1 MKCLLQMKHA
11 HSITS
16 LLLKLFLVGSSQI
29 FCAQAQSSSL
39 SEQGAVP
46 EDSLSASPP
55 WQQLLSDLSSSE
67 DFEHVAWQDYEED
80 LEEMAQHPV
89 NLNTATREE
98 LERMPFLTASQVE
111 DILFY
116 IYRYGQLKSMSEL
129 TLISSIGWYQRQL
142 MSCFFYV
149 ADDGSKP
156 AFPSL
161 KNIAQYGKHEV
172 MGMLKVPFYERKGD
186 ASGTDGYLG
195 YPYKHGLRYQFRYG
209 NSVKLGFVASQDA
222 GEPFFGGRN
231 TMGYDFYSFYL
242 QVKNLGRWKN
252 ITLGRYRLNVGLG
265 LILNNDFGFGK
276 LSALTSLGRSS
287 SCIIRG
293 HSSRSSANYLQGA
306 AATYTLLK
314 GLELTGFL
322 SYRQID
328 ATLSADGGGIKTILK
343 TGLHRTVNEIAKQKV
358 ASNTLVGGN
367 ISYRHQGW
375 HIGGTAFYTSF
386 SLPLTPNKSQLY
398 KRFAPEGNAFWN
410 ASISYGYIS
419 HRLTLSGET
428 ATGDCGSIAT
438 LNAASYLCSDHF
450 TLMALHRFYSARYYS
465 LFSNSFSEGSDV
477 QDENGVYL
485 GFTWIPAHHWSITA
499 YSDFA
504 YFAWPKYQTREST
517 QSWDNLVNILFQ
529 PSRVLTVGGRFRYK
543 NKAGITTG
551 RLRLYAT
558 ISQKRWSAKTSFDYT
573 MSQAESAMKNEGDE
587 LSKGYMVSEHIGW
600 EWKWKKQL
608 KGTLRGCLGYFH
620 TSDFASRIYAYE
632 PGLLYQMSFGSYY
645 GEGIRYALVARS
657 EIGSHLLLIA
667 KLGTTDYFDRS
678 HISSGLQEI
687 SRSSQTDLEIQVK
700 WNGKKEWRKT
710 GKSGDIDKEKRNI
723 KRFSCLNRKNELL
736 LHQNKY
742 WHINEDIDSYP
753 LL

>member
-1 MKCLLQMKHA
+1 MKHA

-29 FCAQAQSSSL
+29 FCASWAQAQSSSL
-39 SEQGAVP
+39 SELGAVP
-46 EDSLSASPP
+46 EDSFSASPP

-156 AFPSL
+156 DFPSL

-186 ASGTDGYLG
+186 ASGTGGYLG

-252 ITLGRYRLNVGLG
+252 ITLGRYRLNAGLG

-485 GFTWIPAHHWSITA
+485 GFTWIPALHWSITA

-543 NKAGITTG
+543 DKAGTTTG

-573 MSQAESAMKNEGDE
+573 MSQAESTMKNEGDE

-600 EWKWKKQL
+600 EWKWKQL

-657 EIGSHLLLIA
+657 EIGSHLLLVA

-700 WNGKKEWRKT
+700 WKW
-710 GKSGDIDKEKRNI
+710 
-723 KRFSCLNRKNELL
+723 
-736 LHQNKY
+736 
-742 WHINEDIDSYP
+742 
-753 LL
+753 

>member
-1 MKCLLQMKHA
+1 MKHA

-29 FCAQAQSSSL
+29 FCASWAQAQSSSL
-39 SEQGAVP
+39 SELGAVP
-46 EDSLSASPP
+46 EDSFSASPP

-98 LERMPFLTASQVE
+98 LERIPFLTASQVE

-116 IYRYGQLKSMSEL
+116 IYRYGQLMSMSEL
-129 TLISSIGWYQRQL
+129 TLISSIDWYQRQL

-252 ITLGRYRLNVGLG
+252 ITLGRYRLNEGLG

-485 GFTWIPAHHWSITA
+485 GFTWIPALHWSITA

-543 NKAGITTG
+543 DKAGTTTG

-573 MSQAESAMKNEGDE
+573 MSQAESTMKNEGDE

-600 EWKWKKQL
+600 EWKWKQL

-700 WNGKKEWRKT
+700 WKW
-710 GKSGDIDKEKRNI
+710 
-723 KRFSCLNRKNELL
+723 
-736 LHQNKY
+736 
-742 WHINEDIDSYP
+742 
-753 LL
+753 

>member
-1 MKCLLQMKHA
+1 MKCLLQMKYA

-29 FCAQAQSSSL
+29 FCASWAQAQSSPL
-39 SEQGAVP
+39 SELGAAP

-67 DFEHVAWQDYEED
+67 DFENVAWQDYEED

-186 ASGTDGYLG
+186 ASGTGGYLG

-398 KRFAPEGNAFWN
+398 KRFAPEGDAFWN

-543 NKAGITTG
+543 DKAGTTTG

-558 ISQKRWSAKTSFDYT
+558 MAQKRWSAKTSFDYT
-573 MSQAESAMKNEGDE
+573 MSQTESLMTNEGDE

-600 EWKWKKQL
+600 EWKWKQL

-700 WNGKKEWRKT
+700 WKW
-710 GKSGDIDKEKRNI
+710 
-723 KRFSCLNRKNELL
+723 
-736 LHQNKY
+736 
-742 WHINEDIDSYP
+742 
-753 LL
+753 

>member
-29 FCAQAQSSSL
+29 FCASWAQAQSSSL
-39 SEQGAVP
+39 SELGAVP

-55 WQQLLSDLSSSE
+55 WQQLLSDLSASE

-142 MSCFFYV
+142 MSCFFFV

-186 ASGTDGYLG
+186 ASGTGGYLG

-306 AATYTLLK
+306 AATYTLFK

-386 SLPLTPNKSQLY
+386 SLPLTPNKNPALQAFCSRGECLLECQHQLWLHLPSPHPLWRDGY
-398 KRFAPEGNAFWN
+398 WRLRFH
-410 ASISYGYIS
+410 S
-419 HRLTLSGET
+419 H
-428 ATGDCGSIAT
+428 AQ
-438 LNAASYLCSDHF
+438 CS
-450 TLMALHRFYSARYYS
+450 LLS
-465 LFSNSFSEGSDV
+465 LFRPFHADGSPQV
-477 QDENGVYL
+477 
-485 GFTWIPAHHWSITA
+485 
-499 YSDFA
+499 
-504 YFAWPKYQTREST
+504 
-517 QSWDNLVNILFQ
+517 LF
-529 PSRVLTVGGRFRYK
+529 
-543 NKAGITTG
+543 
-551 RLRLYAT
+551 
-558 ISQKRWSAKTSFDYT
+558 
-573 MSQAESAMKNEGDE
+573 
-587 LSKGYMVSEHIGW
+587 
-600 EWKWKKQL
+600 
-608 KGTLRGCLGYFH
+608 C
-620 TSDFASRIYAYE
+620 
-632 PGLLYQMSFGSYY
+632 
-645 GEGIRYALVARS
+645 
-657 EIGSHLLLIA
+657 
-667 KLGTTDYFDRS
+667 
-678 HISSGLQEI
+678 
-687 SRSSQTDLEIQVK
+687 
-700 WNGKKEWRKT
+700 
-710 GKSGDIDKEKRNI
+710 
-723 KRFSCLNRKNELL
+723 
-736 LHQNKY
+736 
-742 WHINEDIDSYP
+742 P
-753 LL
+753 LLFSLQQQLFRGERCAG

>member
-1 MKCLLQMKHA
+1 MKHA

-29 FCAQAQSSSL
+29 FCASWAQAQSSSL
-39 SEQGAVP
+39 SELGAVP

-186 ASGTDGYLG
+186 ASGTGGYLG

-252 ITLGRYRLNVGLG
+252 ITLGRYRLNAGLG

-328 ATLSADGGGIKTILK
+328 ATLSAGGGGIKTILK

-386 SLPLTPNKSQLY
+386 SLPLTPNKTQLY

-438 LNAASYLCSDHF
+438 LNAASYLFSDHF

-485 GFTWIPAHHWSITA
+485 GFTWIPALHWSITA

-543 NKAGITTG
+543 DKAGTTTG

-573 MSQAESAMKNEGDE
+573 MSQAESTMKNEGDE

-600 EWKWKKQL
+600 EWKWKQL

-700 WNGKKEWRKT
+700 WKW
-710 GKSGDIDKEKRNI
+710 
-723 KRFSCLNRKNELL
+723 
-736 LHQNKY
+736 
-742 WHINEDIDSYP
+742 
-753 LL
+753 

>member
-11 HSITS
+11 HSITA

-29 FCAQAQSSSL
+29 FCASWAQAQSSSL
-39 SEQGAVP
+39 SELGAVP

-98 LERMPFLTASQVE
+98 LERMPFLTSSQVE

-129 TLISSIGWYQRQL
+129 TLISSIDWYQRQL

-306 AATYTLLK
+306 AATCTLLK

-328 ATLSADGGGIKTILK
+328 ATLSAGGGGIKTILK

-543 NKAGITTG
+543 DKAGTTTS

-600 EWKWKKQL
+600 EWKWKQL

-620 TSDFASRIYAYE
+620 TSDFASRIYVYE

-700 WNGKKEWRKT
+700 WKW
-710 GKSGDIDKEKRNI
+710 
-723 KRFSCLNRKNELL
+723 
-736 LHQNKY
+736 
-742 WHINEDIDSYP
+742 
-753 LL
+753 

>member
-1 MKCLLQMKHA
+1 MKCLLQMKYA

-29 FCAQAQSSSL
+29 FCALWAQAQSFSH
-39 SEQGAVP
+39 SELGAAP

-80 LEEMAQHPV
+80 LEEMAQHSV

-116 IYRYGQLKSMSEL
+116 IYRYGQLKSLSEL

-186 ASGTDGYLG
+186 ANGTDGYLG

-252 ITLGRYRLNVGLG
+252 ITLGRYRLNAGLG

-322 SYRQID
+322 SFRQID

-485 GFTWIPAHHWSITA
+485 GFTWIPAHRWSITA

-543 NKAGITTG
+543 DKAGTTTG

-558 ISQKRWSAKTSFDYT
+558 MAQKRWSAKTSFDYT
-573 MSQAESAMKNEGDE
+573 MSQTESLMTNEGDE
-587 LSKGYMVSEHIGW
+587 ASKGYMVSEHIGW
-600 EWKWKKQL
+600 EWKWKQL

-687 SRSSQTDLEIQVK
+687 SRSSQSDLEIQVK
-700 WNGKKEWRKT
+700 WKW
-710 GKSGDIDKEKRNI
+710 
-723 KRFSCLNRKNELL
+723 
-736 LHQNKY
+736 
-742 WHINEDIDSYP
+742 
-753 LL
+753 

>member
-11 HSITS
+11 HSITA

-29 FCAQAQSSSL
+29 FCASWAQAQSSSL
-39 SEQGAVP
+39 SELGAVP

-98 LERMPFLTASQVE
+98 LERVPFLTASQVE

-129 TLISSIGWYQRQL
+129 TLISSIDWYQRQL

-149 ADDGSKP
+149 ADDRSKP

-186 ASGTDGYLG
+186 ASGTGGYLG

-485 GFTWIPAHHWSITA
+485 GFTWIPAHRWSITA

-504 YFAWPKYQTREST
+504 YFAWPKYQTKEST
-517 QSWDNLVNILFQ
+517 QNWDNLVNILFQ

-543 NKAGITTG
+543 DKAGTTTG

-558 ISQKRWSAKTSFDYT
+558 ISQKRWSAKTSLDYT
-573 MSQAESAMKNEGDE
+573 MSQAESAMKNEDDE

-600 EWKWKKQL
+600 EWKWKQL

-700 WNGKKEWRKT
+700 WKW
-710 GKSGDIDKEKRNI
+710 
-723 KRFSCLNRKNELL
+723 
-736 LHQNKY
+736 
-742 WHINEDIDSYP
+742 
-753 LL
+753 

>member
-29 FCAQAQSSSL
+29 FCASWAQAQSSSL
-39 SEQGAVP
+39 SELGAVP

-55 WQQLLSDLSSSE
+55 WQQLLSDLSASE

-142 MSCFFYV
+142 MSCFFFV

-186 ASGTDGYLG
+186 ASGTGGYLG

-252 ITLGRYRLNVGLG
+252 ITLGRYRLNAGLG

-485 GFTWIPAHHWSITA
+485 GFTWIPALHWSITA

-543 NKAGITTG
+543 DKAGTTTG

-573 MSQAESAMKNEGDE
+573 MSQAESTMKNEGDE

-600 EWKWKKQL
+600 EWKWKQL

-700 WNGKKEWRKT
+700 WKW
-710 GKSGDIDKEKRNI
+710 
-723 KRFSCLNRKNELL
+723 
-736 LHQNKY
+736 
-742 WHINEDIDSYP
+742 
-753 LL
+753 

>member
-1 MKCLLQMKHA
+1 MKHA

-29 FCAQAQSSSL
+29 FCASWAQAQSSSL
-39 SEQGAVP
+39 SELGAVP
-46 EDSLSASPP
+46 EDSFSASPP

-156 AFPSL
+156 DFPSL

-186 ASGTDGYLG
+186 VSGTGGYLG

-252 ITLGRYRLNVGLG
+252 ITLGRYRLNAGLG

-485 GFTWIPAHHWSITA
+485 GFTWIPALHWSITA

-517 QSWDNLVNILFQ
+517 QSWDNLLNILFQ

-543 NKAGITTG
+543 DKAGTTTG

-573 MSQAESAMKNEGDE
+573 MSQAESTMKNEGDE

-600 EWKWKKQL
+600 EWKWKQL

-687 SRSSQTDLEIQVK
+687 SRSSQSDLEIQVK
-700 WNGKKEWRKT
+700 WKW
-710 GKSGDIDKEKRNI
+710 
-723 KRFSCLNRKNELL
+723 
-736 LHQNKY
+736 
-742 WHINEDIDSYP
+742 
-753 LL
+753 

>member
-29 FCAQAQSSSL
+29 FCASWAQAQSSSL
-39 SEQGAVP
+39 SELGAVP
-46 EDSLSASPP
+46 EDSFSASPP

-156 AFPSL
+156 DFPSL

-186 ASGTDGYLG
+186 ASGTGGYLG

-252 ITLGRYRLNVGLG
+252 ITLGRYRLNAGLG

-343 TGLHRTVNEIAKQKV
+343 TGLHRTVNEIAKQKI

-485 GFTWIPAHHWSITA
+485 GFTWIPALHWSITA

-543 NKAGITTG
+543 DKAGTTTG

-573 MSQAESAMKNEGDE
+573 MSQAESTMKNEGDE

-600 EWKWKKQL
+600 EWKWKQL

-700 WNGKKEWRKT
+700 WKW
-710 GKSGDIDKEKRNI
+710 
-723 KRFSCLNRKNELL
+723 
-736 LHQNKY
+736 
-742 WHINEDIDSYP
+742 
-753 LL
+753 

>member
-1 MKCLLQMKHA
+1 MKHA
-11 HSITS
+11 HSITA

-29 FCAQAQSSSL
+29 FCASWAQAQSLSL
-39 SEQGAVP
+39 SEQGVAP

-55 WQQLLSDLSSSE
+55 WQQLLSDLSASE
-67 DFEHVAWQDYEED
+67 DFENVAWQDYEED

-116 IYRYGQLKSMSEL
+116 IYRYGELKSLSEL
-129 TLISSIGWYQRQL
+129 SLISSIGWYQRQL
-142 MSCFFYV
+142 ISCFFYV
-149 ADDGSKP
+149 ADDRSKP

-161 KNIAQYGKHEV
+161 KTIAQYGKHEV

-293 HSSRSSANYLQGA
+293 HSSRSSANFLQGA

-367 ISYRHQGW
+367 ISYQSQGW
-375 HIGGTAFYTSF
+375 HIGATAFYTSF

-398 KRFAPEGNAFWN
+398 KRFAPEGDAFWN

-485 GFTWIPAHHWSITA
+485 GFTWIPAHRWSITA

-517 QSWDNLVNILFQ
+517 QSWDNLLNILFQ

-543 NKAGITTG
+543 DKAGTTTG
-551 RLRLYAT
+551 RLRLYA
-558 ISQKRWSAKTSFDYT
+558 IRAQKRWSAKTSFDYT
-573 MSQAESAMKNEGDE
+573 MSQTESLMTNEGDE
-587 LSKGYMVSEHIGW
+587 PSKGYMVSEHIGW
-600 EWKWKKQL
+600 EWKWKQL
-608 KGTLRGCLGYFH
+608 KGMLRGCLGYFH

-687 SRSSQTDLEIQVK
+687 SRSSQSDLEIQVK
-700 WNGKKEWRKT
+700 WKW
-710 GKSGDIDKEKRNI
+710 
-723 KRFSCLNRKNELL
+723 
-736 LHQNKY
+736 
-742 WHINEDIDSYP
+742 
-753 LL
+753 

>member
-1 MKCLLQMKHA
+1 MKHA

-29 FCAQAQSSSL
+29 FCASWAQAQSSSL
-39 SEQGAVP
+39 SELGAVP

-156 AFPSL
+156 DFPSL

-186 ASGTDGYLG
+186 ASGTGGYLG

-209 NSVKLGFVASQDA
+209 NSVKLVFVASQDA

-252 ITLGRYRLNVGLG
+252 ITLGRYRLNAGLG

-485 GFTWIPAHHWSITA
+485 GFTWIPALHWSITA

-543 NKAGITTG
+543 DKAGTTTG

-573 MSQAESAMKNEGDE
+573 MSQAESTMKNEGDE

-600 EWKWKKQL
+600 EWKWKQL

-700 WNGKKEWRKT
+700 WKW
-710 GKSGDIDKEKRNI
+710 
-723 KRFSCLNRKNELL
+723 
-736 LHQNKY
+736 
-742 WHINEDIDSYP
+742 
-753 LL
+753 

>member
-1 MKCLLQMKHA
+1 MKHA

-29 FCAQAQSSSL
+29 FCASWAQAQSSSL
-39 SEQGAVP
+39 SELGAVP
-46 EDSLSASPP
+46 EDSFSASPP

-156 AFPSL
+156 DFPSL

-186 ASGTDGYLG
+186 ASGTGGYLG

-252 ITLGRYRLNVGLG
+252 ITLGRYRLNAGLG

-485 GFTWIPAHHWSITA
+485 GFTWIPALHWSITA

-543 NKAGITTG
+543 DKAGTTTG

-573 MSQAESAMKNEGDE
+573 MSQAESTMKNEGDE

-600 EWKWKKQL
+600 EWKWKQL

-700 WNGKKEWRKT
+700 WKW
-710 GKSGDIDKEKRNI
+710 
-723 KRFSCLNRKNELL
+723 
-736 LHQNKY
+736 
-742 WHINEDIDSYP
+742 
-753 LL
+753 

>member
-29 FCAQAQSSSL
+29 FCASWAQAQSSSL
-39 SEQGAVP
+39 SELGAAP

-55 WQQLLSDLSSSE
+55 WQQLLSDLSASE
-67 DFEHVAWQDYEED
+67 DFENVAWQDYEED

-156 AFPSL
+156 DFPSL

-252 ITLGRYRLNVGLG
+252 ITLGRYRLNTGLG

-485 GFTWIPAHHWSITA
+485 GFTWIPTHHWSITA
-499 YSDFA
+499 CSDFA

-543 NKAGITTG
+543 DKAGTTTG

-558 ISQKRWSAKTSFDYT
+558 ISQKRWSAKTSLDYT
-573 MSQAESAMKNEGDE
+573 MSQTESAMKNEGDE

-600 EWKWKKQL
+600 EWKWKQL

-700 WNGKKEWRKT
+700 WKW
-710 GKSGDIDKEKRNI
+710 
-723 KRFSCLNRKNELL
+723 
-736 LHQNKY
+736 
-742 WHINEDIDSYP
+742 
-753 LL
+753 

>member
-29 FCAQAQSSSL
+29 FCASWAQAQSSPL
-39 SEQGAVP
+39 SELGAAP

-129 TLISSIGWYQRQL
+129 TLISSIDWYQRQL

-252 ITLGRYRLNVGLG
+252 ITLGRYRLNAGLG

-398 KRFAPEGNAFWN
+398 KRFAPEGNVFWN

-543 NKAGITTG
+543 DKAGTTTG

-558 ISQKRWSAKTSFDYT
+558 MAQKRWSAKTSFDYT
-573 MSQAESAMKNEGDE
+573 MSQTESLMTNEGDE
-587 LSKGYMVSEHIGW
+587 PSKGYMVSEHIGW
-600 EWKWKKQL
+600 EWKWKQL

-700 WNGKKEWRKT
+700 WKW
-710 GKSGDIDKEKRNI
+710 
-723 KRFSCLNRKNELL
+723 
-736 LHQNKY
+736 
-742 WHINEDIDSYP
+742 
-753 LL
+753 

>member
-1 MKCLLQMKHA
+1 MKHA

-29 FCAQAQSSSL
+29 FCASWAQAQSSSL
-39 SEQGAVP
+39 SELGAVP
-46 EDSLSASPP
+46 EDSFSASPP

-98 LERMPFLTASQVE
+98 LERIPFLTASQVE

-129 TLISSIGWYQRQL
+129 TLISSIDWYQRQL

-161 KNIAQYGKHEV
+161 KTIAQYGKHEV

-343 TGLHRTVNEIAKQKV
+343 TGLHRTVNEIAKQKI

-367 ISYRHQGW
+367 ISYKRQGW

-543 NKAGITTG
+543 DKAGTTTS

-600 EWKWKKQL
+600 EWKWKQL

-657 EIGSHLLLIA
+657 EIGSHLLLVA

-700 WNGKKEWRKT
+700 WKW
-710 GKSGDIDKEKRNI
+710 
-723 KRFSCLNRKNELL
+723 
-736 LHQNKY
+736 
-742 WHINEDIDSYP
+742 
-753 LL
+753 

>member
-29 FCAQAQSSSL
+29 FCASWAQAQSSSL
-39 SEQGAVP
+39 SELGAVP

-161 KNIAQYGKHEV
+161 KTIAQYGKHEV

-252 ITLGRYRLNVGLG
+252 ITLGRYRLNAGLG

-328 ATLSADGGGIKTILK
+328 ATLSAGGGGIKTILK
-343 TGLHRTVNEIAKQKV
+343 TGLHRTVNEIAKQKI

-367 ISYRHQGW
+367 ISYKRQGW

-529 PSRVLTVGGRFRYK
+529 PSRMLTVGGRFRYK
-543 NKAGITTG
+543 DKAGTTTG

-558 ISQKRWSAKTSFDYT
+558 ISQKRWSAKTCFDYT

-600 EWKWKKQL
+600 EWKWKQL

-700 WNGKKEWRKT
+700 WKW
-710 GKSGDIDKEKRNI
+710 
-723 KRFSCLNRKNELL
+723 
-736 LHQNKY
+736 
-742 WHINEDIDSYP
+742 
-753 LL
+753 

>member
-29 FCAQAQSSSL
+29 FCASWAQAQSSSL
-39 SEQGAVP
+39 SELGAVP

-116 IYRYGQLKSMSEL
+116 IYRYGQLMSMSEL
-129 TLISSIGWYQRQL
+129 TLISSIDWYQRQL
-142 MSCFFYV
+142 MSCFFFV

-186 ASGTDGYLG
+186 ASGTGGYLG

-209 NSVKLGFVASQDA
+209 NSVKLGLVASQDA

-343 TGLHRTVNEIAKQKV
+343 TGLHRTVNEIAKQKI

-543 NKAGITTG
+543 DKAGTTTG

-558 ISQKRWSAKTSFDYT
+558 ISQKRWSAKTSLDYT
-573 MSQAESAMKNEGDE
+573 MSQTESAMKNEGDE

-600 EWKWKKQL
+600 EWKWKQL

-687 SRSSQTDLEIQVK
+687 SRSSQSDLEIQVK
-700 WNGKKEWRKT
+700 WKW
-710 GKSGDIDKEKRNI
+710 
-723 KRFSCLNRKNELL
+723 
-736 LHQNKY
+736 
-742 WHINEDIDSYP
+742 
-753 LL
+753 

>member
-1 MKCLLQMKHA
+1 MKCLLHMKHT

-29 FCAQAQSSSL
+29 FCASWAQAQSSSL
-39 SEQGAVP
+39 SELGAVP

-98 LERMPFLTASQVE
+98 LERIPFLTASQVE

-129 TLISSIGWYQRQL
+129 TLISSIDWYQRQL
-142 MSCFFYV
+142 MSCFFFV

-276 LSALTSLGRSS
+276 FSALTSLGRSS

-343 TGLHRTVNEIAKQKV
+343 TGLHRTVNEIAKQKI

-543 NKAGITTG
+543 DKAGTTTG

-558 ISQKRWSAKTSFDYT
+558 ISQKRWSAKTSLDYT
-573 MSQAESAMKNEGDE
+573 MSQTESAMKNEGDE

-600 EWKWKKQL
+600 EWKWKQL

-700 WNGKKEWRKT
+700 WKW
-710 GKSGDIDKEKRNI
+710 
-723 KRFSCLNRKNELL
+723 
-736 LHQNKY
+736 
-742 WHINEDIDSYP
+742 
-753 LL
+753 

>member
-1 MKCLLQMKHA
+1 MKHA

-29 FCAQAQSSSL
+29 FCASWAQAQSSSL
-39 SEQGAVP
+39 SELGAVP

-161 KNIAQYGKHEV
+161 KTIAQYGKHEV

-186 ASGTDGYLG
+186 ASGTGGYLG
-195 YPYKHGLRYQFRYG
+195 YPYKHGLRYLFRYG

-485 GFTWIPAHHWSITA
+485 GFTWIPALHWSITA

-543 NKAGITTG
+543 DKAGTTTG

-573 MSQAESAMKNEGDE
+573 MSQAESTMKNEGDE

-600 EWKWKKQL
+600 EWKWKQL

-700 WNGKKEWRKT
+700 WKW
-710 GKSGDIDKEKRNI
+710 
-723 KRFSCLNRKNELL
+723 
-736 LHQNKY
+736 
-742 WHINEDIDSYP
+742 
-753 LL
+753 

>member
-1 MKCLLQMKHA
+1 MKHA
-11 HSITS
+11 HSITA

-29 FCAQAQSSSL
+29 FCASWAQAQSSSL
-39 SEQGAVP
+39 SELGAVP

-156 AFPSL
+156 DFPSL

-186 ASGTDGYLG
+186 ASGTGGYLG

-252 ITLGRYRLNVGLG
+252 ITLGRYRLNAGLG

-328 ATLSADGGGIKTILK
+328 ATLSAGGGGIKTILK

-517 QSWDNLVNILFQ
+517 QSWDNLLNILFQ

-543 NKAGITTG
+543 DKAGTTTS

-600 EWKWKKQL
+600 EWKWKQL

-657 EIGSHLLLIA
+657 EIGSHLLLVA

-700 WNGKKEWRKT
+700 WKW
-710 GKSGDIDKEKRNI
+710 
-723 KRFSCLNRKNELL
+723 
-736 LHQNKY
+736 
-742 WHINEDIDSYP
+742 
-753 LL
+753 

>member
-11 HSITS
+11 HSITA

-29 FCAQAQSSSL
+29 FCASWAQAQSSSL
-39 SEQGAVP
+39 SELGAVP

-98 LERMPFLTASQVE
+98 LERMPFLTSSQVE

-129 TLISSIGWYQRQL
+129 TLISSIDWYQRQL
-142 MSCFFYV
+142 MSCFFFV

-156 AFPSL
+156 DFPSL

-186 ASGTDGYLG
+186 ASGTGGYLG

-276 LSALTSLGRSS
+276 LSALTSLGRSA

-328 ATLSADGGGIKTILK
+328 ATLSAGGGGIKTILK

-386 SLPLTPNKSQLY
+386 SLPLTPNKTQLY

-438 LNAASYLCSDHF
+438 LNAASYLFSDHF

-485 GFTWIPAHHWSITA
+485 GFTWIPALHWSITA

-543 NKAGITTG
+543 DKAGTTTG

-573 MSQAESAMKNEGDE
+573 MSQAESTMKNEGDE

-600 EWKWKKQL
+600 EWKWKQL

-687 SRSSQTDLEIQVK
+687 SRSSQSDLEIQVK
-700 WNGKKEWRKT
+700 WKW
-710 GKSGDIDKEKRNI
+710 
-723 KRFSCLNRKNELL
+723 
-736 LHQNKY
+736 
-742 WHINEDIDSYP
+742 
-753 LL
+753 

>member
-1 MKCLLQMKHA
+1 MKHA

-29 FCAQAQSSSL
+29 FCASWAQAQSSSL
-39 SEQGAVP
+39 SELGAVP
-46 EDSLSASPP
+46 EDSFSASPP

-156 AFPSL
+156 DFPSL

-306 AATYTLLK
+306 AATCTLLK

-328 ATLSADGGGIKTILK
+328 ATLTAGGGGIKTILK

-543 NKAGITTG
+543 DKAGTTTS

-600 EWKWKKQL
+600 EWKWKQL

-657 EIGSHLLLIA
+657 EIGSHLLLVA

-700 WNGKKEWRKT
+700 WKW
-710 GKSGDIDKEKRNI
+710 
-723 KRFSCLNRKNELL
+723 
-736 LHQNKY
+736 
-742 WHINEDIDSYP
+742 
-753 LL
+753 

>member
-1 MKCLLQMKHA
+1 MKHA

-29 FCAQAQSSSL
+29 FCASWAQAQSSSL
-39 SEQGAVP
+39 SELGAVP

-55 WQQLLSDLSSSE
+55 WQQLLSDLSASE

-129 TLISSIGWYQRQL
+129 TLISSIDWYQRQL

-252 ITLGRYRLNVGLG
+252 ITLGRYRLNAGLG

-328 ATLSADGGGIKTILK
+328 ATLSAGGGGIKTILK

-410 ASISYGYIS
+410 ACISYGYIS

-485 GFTWIPAHHWSITA
+485 GFTWIPALHWSITA

-543 NKAGITTG
+543 DKAGTTTG

-573 MSQAESAMKNEGDE
+573 MSQAESTMKNEGDE

-600 EWKWKKQL
+600 EWKWKQL

-687 SRSSQTDLEIQVK
+687 PRSSQSDLEIQVK
-700 WNGKKEWRKT
+700 WKW
-710 GKSGDIDKEKRNI
+710 
-723 KRFSCLNRKNELL
+723 
-736 LHQNKY
+736 
-742 WHINEDIDSYP
+742 
-753 LL
+753 

>member
-29 FCAQAQSSSL
+29 FCASWAQAQSSSL
-39 SEQGAVP
+39 SELGAVP

-129 TLISSIGWYQRQL
+129 TLISSIDWYQRQL
-142 MSCFFYV
+142 MSCFFFV

-156 AFPSL
+156 DFPSL

-252 ITLGRYRLNVGLG
+252 ITLGRYRLNAGLG

-314 GLELTGFL
+314 GLELIGFL

-328 ATLSADGGGIKTILK
+328 ATLSAGGGGIKTILK

-386 SLPLTPNKSQLY
+386 SLPLTPNKTQLY

-438 LNAASYLCSDHF
+438 LNAASYLFSDHF

-485 GFTWIPAHHWSITA
+485 GFTWIPALHWSITA

-543 NKAGITTG
+543 DKAGTTTG

-573 MSQAESAMKNEGDE
+573 MSQAESTMKNEGDE

-600 EWKWKKQL
+600 EWKWKQL

-700 WNGKKEWRKT
+700 WKW
-710 GKSGDIDKEKRNI
+710 
-723 KRFSCLNRKNELL
+723 
-736 LHQNKY
+736 
-742 WHINEDIDSYP
+742 
-753 LL
+753 

>member
-29 FCAQAQSSSL
+29 FCASWAQAQSSSL
-39 SEQGAVP
+39 SELGAAP

-55 WQQLLSDLSSSE
+55 WQQLLSDLSASE

-231 TMGYDFYSFYL
+231 MMGYDFYSFYL

-252 ITLGRYRLNVGLG
+252 ITLGRYRLNAGLG

-328 ATLSADGGGIKTILK
+328 ATLADGGGIKTILK
-343 TGLHRTVNEIAKQKV
+343 TGLHRTVNEIAKQKI

-367 ISYRHQGW
+367 ISYKRQGW

-386 SLPLTPNKSQLY
+386 SLPLMPNKSQLY

-543 NKAGITTG
+543 DKAGTTTG

-558 ISQKRWSAKTSFDYT
+558 ISQKRWSAKTSLDYT
-573 MSQAESAMKNEGDE
+573 MSQAESAMKKEGDE

-687 SRSSQTDLEIQVK
+687 SRSSQSDLEIQVK
-700 WNGKKEWRKT
+700 WKW
-710 GKSGDIDKEKRNI
+710 
-723 KRFSCLNRKNELL
+723 
-736 LHQNKY
+736 
-742 WHINEDIDSYP
+742 
-753 LL
+753 

>member
-11 HSITS
+11 HSITA

-29 FCAQAQSSSL
+29 FCASWAQAQSSSL
-39 SEQGAVP
+39 SELGAVP

-98 LERMPFLTASQVE
+98 LERVPFLTASQVE

-129 TLISSIGWYQRQL
+129 TLISSIDWYQRQL

-149 ADDGSKP
+149 ADDRSKP

-186 ASGTDGYLG
+186 ASGTGGYLG

-306 AATYTLLK
+306 AATCTLLK

-328 ATLSADGGGIKTILK
+328 ATLSAGGGGIKTILK

-543 NKAGITTG
+543 DKAGTTTS

-600 EWKWKKQL
+600 EWKWKQL

-657 EIGSHLLLIA
+657 EIGSHLLLVA

-700 WNGKKEWRKT
+700 WKW
-710 GKSGDIDKEKRNI
+710 
-723 KRFSCLNRKNELL
+723 
-736 LHQNKY
+736 
-742 WHINEDIDSYP
+742 
-753 LL
+753 

>member
-1 MKCLLQMKHA
+1 MKHA

-29 FCAQAQSSSL
+29 FCASWAQAQSSSL
-39 SEQGAVP
+39 SELGAVP
-46 EDSLSASPP
+46 EDSFSASPP

-156 AFPSL
+156 DFPSL

-252 ITLGRYRLNVGLG
+252 ITLGRYRLNAGLG

-485 GFTWIPAHHWSITA
+485 GFTWIPALHWSITA

-543 NKAGITTG
+543 DKAGTTTG

-573 MSQAESAMKNEGDE
+573 MSQAESTMKNEGDE

-600 EWKWKKQL
+600 EWKWKQL

-620 TSDFASRIYAYE
+620 TSDFASRIYVYE

-700 WNGKKEWRKT
+700 WKW
-710 GKSGDIDKEKRNI
+710 
-723 KRFSCLNRKNELL
+723 
-736 LHQNKY
+736 
-742 WHINEDIDSYP
+742 
-753 LL
+753 

>member
-1 MKCLLQMKHA
+1 MKHA
-11 HSITS
+11 HSITA

-29 FCAQAQSSSL
+29 FCASWAPAQSLSL
-39 SEQGAVP
+39 SEQGVAP

-55 WQQLLSDLSSSE
+55 WQQLLSDLSASE
-67 DFEHVAWQDYEED
+67 DFENVAWQDYEED

-116 IYRYGQLKSMSEL
+116 IYRYGQLKSLSEL
-129 TLISSIGWYQRQL
+129 SLISSIGWYQRQL
-142 MSCFFYV
+142 ISCFFYV
-149 ADDGSKP
+149 ADDRSKS

-161 KNIAQYGKHEV
+161 KTIAQYGKHEV

-195 YPYKHGLRYQFRYG
+195 YKYKHGLRYQFRYG

-252 ITLGRYRLNVGLG
+252 ITLGRYRLNEGLG

-276 LSALTSLGRSS
+276 LSTLTSLGRSS

-367 ISYRHQGW
+367 ISYQSQGW
-375 HIGGTAFYTSF
+375 HIGATAFYTSF

-485 GFTWIPAHHWSITA
+485 GFTWIPAH
-499 YSDFA
+499 
-504 YFAWPKYQTREST
+504 R
-517 QSWDNLVNILFQ
+517 
-529 PSRVLTVGGRFRYK
+529 
-543 NKAGITTG
+543 
-551 RLRLYAT
+551 
-558 ISQKRWSAKTSFDYT
+558 
-573 MSQAESAMKNEGDE
+573 
-587 LSKGYMVSEHIGW
+587 
-600 EWKWKKQL
+600 
-608 KGTLRGCLGYFH
+608 
-620 TSDFASRIYAYE
+620 
-632 PGLLYQMSFGSYY
+632 
-645 GEGIRYALVARS
+645 
-657 EIGSHLLLIA
+657 
-667 KLGTTDYFDRS
+667 
-678 HISSGLQEI
+678 
-687 SRSSQTDLEIQVK
+687 
-700 WNGKKEWRKT
+700 
-710 GKSGDIDKEKRNI
+710 
-723 KRFSCLNRKNELL
+723 
-736 LHQNKY
+736 
-742 WHINEDIDSYP
+742 
-753 LL
+753 

>member
-1 MKCLLQMKHA
+1 MKCLLQMKYA

-29 FCAQAQSSSL
+29 FCALWAQAQSSSL
-39 SEQGAVP
+39 SELGAVP

-129 TLISSIGWYQRQL
+129 TLISSIDWYQRQL

-209 NSVKLGFVASQDA
+209 NFVKLGLVASQDA

-252 ITLGRYRLNVGLG
+252 ITLGRYRLNAGLG

-314 GLELTGFL
+314 GLELAGFL

-328 ATLSADGGGIKTILK
+328 ATLSAGGGGIKTILK
-343 TGLHRTVNEIAKQKV
+343 TGLHRTMNEIAKQKV

-543 NKAGITTG
+543 DKAGTTTG

-558 ISQKRWSAKTSFDYT
+558 ISQKRWSAKTSLDYT
-573 MSQAESAMKNEGDE
+573 MSQAESAMKKEGDE
-587 LSKGYMVSEHIGW
+587 LSKGYMLSEHIGW
-600 EWKWKKQL
+600 EWKWKQL

-687 SRSSQTDLEIQVK
+687 SRSSQSDLEIQVK
-700 WNGKKEWRKT
+700 WKW
-710 GKSGDIDKEKRNI
+710 
-723 KRFSCLNRKNELL
+723 
-736 LHQNKY
+736 
-742 WHINEDIDSYP
+742 
-753 LL
+753 

>member
-1 MKCLLQMKHA
+1 MKHA
-11 HSITS
+11 HSITA

-29 FCAQAQSSSL
+29 FCASWAQAQSSSL
-39 SEQGAVP
+39 SELGAVP

-252 ITLGRYRLNVGLG
+252 ITLGRYRLNAGLG

-328 ATLSADGGGIKTILK
+328 ATLSAGGGGIKTILK

-386 SLPLTPNKSQLY
+386 SLPLTPNKTQLY

-438 LNAASYLCSDHF
+438 LNAASYLFSDHF

-485 GFTWIPAHHWSITA
+485 GFTWIPALHWSITA

-543 NKAGITTG
+543 DKAGTTTG

-573 MSQAESAMKNEGDE
+573 MSQAESTMKNEGDE

-600 EWKWKKQL
+600 EWKWKQL

-700 WNGKKEWRKT
+700 WKW
-710 GKSGDIDKEKRNI
+710 
-723 KRFSCLNRKNELL
+723 
-736 LHQNKY
+736 
-742 WHINEDIDSYP
+742 
-753 LL
+753 

>member
-29 FCAQAQSSSL
+29 FCASWSQAQSSSL
-39 SEQGAVP
+39 SELGAVP
-46 EDSLSASPP
+46 EDSLSALPP

-67 DFEHVAWQDYEED
+67 DFEQVAWQDYEED

-252 ITLGRYRLNVGLG
+252 ITLGR
-265 LILNNDFGFGK
+265 
-276 LSALTSLGRSS
+276 SS

-328 ATLSADGGGIKTILK
+328 ATLSAGGGGIKTILK

-543 NKAGITTG
+543 DKAGTTTG

-558 ISQKRWSAKTSFDYT
+558 IVQKRWSTKTSFDYT
-573 MSQAESAMKNEGDE
+573 MSQAESTMKNEGDE

-700 WNGKKEWRKT
+700 WKW
-710 GKSGDIDKEKRNI
+710 
-723 KRFSCLNRKNELL
+723 
-736 LHQNKY
+736 
-742 WHINEDIDSYP
+742 
-753 LL
+753 